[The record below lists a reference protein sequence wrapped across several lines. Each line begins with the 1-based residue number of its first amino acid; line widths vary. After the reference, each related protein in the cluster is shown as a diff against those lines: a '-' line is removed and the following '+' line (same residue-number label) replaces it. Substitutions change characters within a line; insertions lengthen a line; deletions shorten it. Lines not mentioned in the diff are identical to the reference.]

1 MHDRAAPHACG
12 VIHTGLQ
19 KGIRMQALNLDGHQ
33 IQVSPRANGLISTRV
48 TAAHCSQAAVVPLA
62 LAGRDVCGSAVTG
75 SGKTAAFALPCLERL
90 LHRPRQVRRSAQ
102 GGPATQARTHAHTN
116 TQTHIFVR
124 ARVCACVC
132 ACTCACV
139 SACACVCARMYACA
153 CVFVCVHAC
162 MCVVCVR
169 ACVRACCVIVCVL
182 VGLCACA
189 RMRVHVCVCA
199 HV

>member
-1 MHDRAAPHACG
+1 MQVLSKEQQSGVHDRAAPHACG

-124 ARVCACVC
+124 ARACACVC
-132 ACTCACV
+132 ACMCTCALLV
-139 SACACVCARMYACA
+139 LDVWLLLLLLLR
-153 CVFVCVHAC
+153 
-162 MCVVCVR
+162 VCVR
-169 ACVRACCVIVCVL
+169 ACTCAHRACV
-182 VGLCACA
+182 
-189 RMRVHVCVCA
+189 R
-199 HV
+199 